1 MMQRAAA
8 LAPSERRIHE
18 RNDYSGTLQLQ
29 CAGETT
35 WFAVHGRD
43 VSAGGFCFYS
53 DYEMRRGEQLSVWA
67 AEVDHAIFPAEVR
80 YVKPEGRGFI
90 VGVQFDE
97 LLPESIERCLAG
109 G

>member
-1 MMQRAAA
+1 MMQRAA

-18 RNDYSGTLQLQ
+18 RNDYGSTLQLQ

-43 VSAGGFCFYS
+43 VSAGGFSFYC
-53 DYEMRRGEQLSVWA
+53 DYEMRSGERLNVWA
-67 AEVDHAIFPAEVR
+67 PEIDHTVFPAVVR
-80 YVKPEGRGFI
+80 HVKPMSPGFV